1 MWKSRKQLI
10 VAGLL
15 LSGVLYGQDNC
26 PQDSDSAMLLK
37 RIADLS
43 KQVDELNMRAVILR
57 MQIAQKEEQLGFYM
71 ACAYAGIVPDGSC
84 EVNVDSLTVTRK
96 KVEEKHK

>member
-1 MWKSRKQLI
+1 MWKNRSWLI
-10 VAGLL
+10 VCGLL
-15 LSGVLYGQDNC
+15 LSGVLYGQGNC
-26 PQDSDSAMLLK
+26 PQDPDAAMLLK